1 METCSK
7 RNNGRTALEKRV
19 DRVFTALHTTVRDRK
34 AIKAFLAPLRNK
46 DAITHEHYLHSLRV
60 GLMAEQIGRFMHLD
74 SKALF
79 YAGLLHDIG
88 KCQTPL
94 AVLGKKGAWTQAD
107 AEAIKVHVID
117 SYRMIRDRFGF
128 TAEIVLLHHIFQAFG
143 YPSVLPPFLR
153 EYREGAKVM
162 IKLCGYLLAVADVY
176 DAYHRDDKVAGKRRT
191 GRAIRAGMLKHFPD
205 QRKLVED
212 LYGAGILTIFS

>member
-1 METCSK
+1 MATRYK
-7 RNNGRTALEKRV
+7 PNRGHAALERRV
-19 DRVFTALHTTVRDRK
+19 ERVFKALRTTGRDRQ
-34 AIKAFLAPLRNK
+34 AIKAFLAPLRTK
-46 DAITHEHYLHSLRV
+46 DAVTHQHYLHSLRV
-60 GLMAEQIGRFMHLD
+60 GLTAERIGRFMHLD

-94 AVLGKKGAWTQAD
+94 AVLGKKGEWTRAD
-107 AEAIKVHVID
+107 AEAIKAHVMD

-162 IKLCGYLLAVADVY
+162 IKLCGYLLAIADVY
-176 DAYHRDDKVAGKRRT
+176 DAYHRDDQVAGKVRSGRT
-191 GRAIRAGMLKHFPD
+191 IKAGMLKHFVD
-205 QRKLVED
+205 QRKLIED
-212 LYGAGILTIFS
+212 LYEAGIFTV